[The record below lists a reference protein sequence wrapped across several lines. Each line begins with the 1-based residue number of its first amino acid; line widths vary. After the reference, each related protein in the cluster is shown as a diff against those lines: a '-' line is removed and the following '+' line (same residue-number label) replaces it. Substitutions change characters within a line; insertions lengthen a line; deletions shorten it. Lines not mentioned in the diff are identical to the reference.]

1 MRRCIVIMMGLLLPL
16 SLLAQ
21 HEWTVSSTAYDFNMT
36 LVVEVQENGTV
47 NPDLEIGAF
56 CDMDCRGIAQPQYEA
71 ALGRYLW
78 YLTVFGVSNDL
89 IEFFIREEG
98 IELEAKTEYN
108 LLFQP
113 NGIVGNP
120 IEPQIIDFI
129 VLNPTGCV
137 THEQPRE
144 IRICPMPVGRNQA
157 MEVSLPSAEEE
168 LAGMLVEV
176 YTLTG
181 SLVQVKKPVC
191 VPFALD
197 PIKRAGTYL
206 LKITM
211 GTGEVLT
218 EKIVVK

>member
-1 MRRCIVIMMGLLLPL
+1 MMGLLLPL

-21 HEWTVSSTAYDFNMT
+21 HDWTVNSTAYDYNMT
-36 LVVEVQENGTV
+36 MVVEVQQNGTV

-56 CDMDCRGIAQPQYEA
+56 CGMDCRGIAQPQYET
-71 ALGRYLW
+71 ALGRHLW
-78 YLTVFGVSNDL
+78 YLTVFGTSNDF
-89 IEFFIREEG
+89 IEFFIREKD

-108 LLFQP
+108 LMFQP

-120 IEPQIIDFI
+120 IEPQVIDFI

-137 THEQPRE
+137 AYERVRE
-144 IRICPMPVGRNQA
+144 LRISPMPVGRNQV
-157 MEVSLPSAEEE
+157 MEVSFPCAEEE
-168 LAGMLVEV
+168 PAEMLVEV

-181 SLVQVKKPVC
+181 SLVQAKKPMG
-191 VPFALD
+191 VPMTLD
-197 PIKRAGTYL
+197 PIRNSGTYL

-218 EKIVVK
+218 QKIVVK